1 MKSKSSDTI
10 ANAFLYGINPHN
22 RTIFLS
28 DTPDSGID
36 VAMAHR
42 LQIALDLLDEKNQ
55 TITIFFNSQ
64 GGYLYDGLAMYD
76 AIRACQS
83 HVVMIGRGSLMSM
96 APVVFQAA
104 DERILEPNT
113 TVMLHQC
120 VVYNDDSGPLEQAI
134 RSLEEV
140 RRVEARRQKIIADAM
155 NITLKEL
162 KEKYRLDTYFTA
174 SQAVAVG
181 LADKV
186 RD

>member
-10 ANAFLYGINPHN
+10 ANAFLYGINPHT

-76 AIRACQS
+76 AIKACQS
-83 HVVMIGRGSLMSM
+83 RVVMIGRGSLMSM

-120 VVYNDDSGPLEQAI
+120 TTGDIEG
-134 RSLEEV
+134 SLEYSIRALEEAK
-140 RRVEARRQKIIADAM
+140 RVEARRQKIIADAM

-162 KEKYRLDTYFTA
+162 KEKYSLDTYFTA